1 MLETY
6 KKQDEEV
13 LRKAGEKSA
22 KKKEDR
28 RKLRDKFGFSDDDD
42 EDEPEEDEGARSK
55 KDFVTTGKFNTSSH
69 GGSLPAVKASGGGSR
84 I

>member
-42 EDEPEEDEGARSK
+42 EDEPEEDEGARSRR
-55 KDFVTTGKFNTSSH
+55 TS
-69 GGSLPAVKASGGGSR
+69 
-84 I
+84 